1 MIYILVA
8 FFALLASPAVAD
20 PVSIVTGIVGLGSWL
35 FGGTVL
41 ANIVLGGLLVAAKY
55 ALTSIFQQTPKSS
68 ASATETK
75 YGENLVREVGLG
87 IFGTMGHHV
96 YRNAFDKG
104 NHIVQDVFKLSDF
117 RCLELLRFQMDGE
130 WKSLSPDQQGDEG
143 RIYGQR
149 ILGVENGG
157 QCFVRFYHGTLDQT
171 AGPAFIA
178 FANPP
183 GRWASAH
190 RGAGLC
196 YAIVTTIT
204 DVDNLTSVPN
214 LMFEVRG
221 APLYDPR
228 KDSSVGGSGSHR
240 WNDQST
246 WEFSNN
252 NAVMMYNLERGL
264 FNGAEKI
271 VGRGVA
277 ASRLPLS
284 EWFTAMNICD
294 ETMPDGSKRYTAAL
308 IASSGDGVTHE
319 TNMTPLR
326 EACAGSWIEGVTG
339 EYPLVGAN
347 QAIVATITDDDIA
360 WEKSFQVSFSRTR
373 TELVNTVAASYV
385 SPDLF
390 YETTSLTTRIDA
402 VALAED
408 RERLASKVDYT
419 AVTDPRVGD
428 RLADIAIRAS
438 RYQPNGGFTI
448 RPKFLSLQVGQWV
461 QWVSARY
468 NRTIRMQIHSK
479 SLGAMG
485 SDSVRDVSISWQEV
499 GDGIFDP
506 TAYETNPPV
515 LVPNGQPDYQSQ
527 LVNFNA
533 VPNKVIGDDGQE
545 HPGIR
550 LFWDEI
556 TDTTVEGVE
565 IQYWPENDPDQIFTA
580 YVPRD
585 VTVFQIVNG
594 LTSLSDWWVRTRL
607 RVAAGTRPVSWS
619 TAIKVR
625 TLNAQSE
632 QNPIDYSGLAE
643 DLKGYLGWIGPQLR
657 EIIRQ
662 AEELATLT
670 SDNHNSTHSNIQTLS
685 RKLTSTFNNAK
696 AQWEEEILV
705 ATGPNSAIGQQLTL
719 INAQLWDSTGAS
731 ITQLLQARVDGV
743 EDEIEAQTNAITS
756 LTAVVNNVSAN
767 ATFRMATSVAPSGW
781 NSRIGMQV
789 EGGTVGDWKS
799 AGLFLD
805 ANASGARI
813 AMIAEQIVFTN
824 GEDYF
829 KPFVIQDG
837 VMYGDAFVMDW
848 AKIHNVE
855 ITWAQI
861 GTAVVDNLIVG
872 TSNLDF
878 NAVTRSYSNSGSASA
893 AGAFV
898 TLNTTSGQ
906 GNTALID
913 CQFTTSFTTTGGSN
927 TVTIRLENLTTNT
940 VLRSFTQ
947 QYGNGGQSFNGN
959 SMAID
964 SSAVVGQNVYRL
976 MFVWNGTGTGSIN
989 ASGALKALIWNR

>member
-1 MIYILVA
+1 MFYILA
-8 FFALLASPAVAD
+8 ILFALLATPAAAD
-20 PVSIVTGIVGLGSWL
+20 PVSLVTGIVGLGSWL

-87 IFGTMGHHV
+87 VFGTMGHHI

-117 RCLELLRFQMDGE
+117 RCLELLRVQMDGE

-149 ILGVENGG
+149 ILGVKDGG
-157 QCFVRFYHGTLDQT
+157 QCFVRFYQGTFDQT
-171 AGPAFIA
+171 ADPALIA
-178 FANPP
+178 YANPS
-183 GRWASAH
+183 GRWTTAH

-228 KDSSVGGSGSHR
+228 KDTSVGGFGAHR
-240 WNDQST
+240 WNDQNT

-264 FNGAEKI
+264 YIGTEKI

-294 ETMPDGSKRYTAAL
+294 EIMSDGSKRYSAAL

-326 EACAGSWIEGVTG
+326 EGCAGSWIEAVTG
-339 EYPLVGAN
+339 EYPIVGAN
-347 QAIVATITDDDIA
+347 QAVVATITDDDIA
-360 WEKSFQVSFSRTR
+360 WEKSFQLSLTRTR

-402 VALAED
+402 LALAQD

-419 AVTDPRVGD
+419 AVTDHRVGD

-438 RYQPNGGFTI
+438 RYQANGSFTVH
-448 RPKFLSLQVGQWV
+448 PKFLALQVGQWV
-461 QWVSARY
+461 QWQSDRY
-468 NRTIRMQIHSK
+468 NRTIKMQIHSK

-515 LVPNGQPDYQSQ
+515 LIPNQPPDYQAQ
-527 LVNFNA
+527 LSNFNA
-533 VPNKVIGDDGQE
+533 IPNKVIGDDGQE
-545 HPGIR
+545 YPGIR

-565 IQYWPENDPDQIFTA
+565 IQYWPENDPSQVFTA

-594 LTSLSDWWVRTRL
+594 LTSKSEWNVRYRF
-607 RVAAGTRPVSWS
+607 RVAAGTRPVVWS
-619 TAIKVR
+619 APVLVLTQETSGDDSPV
-625 TLNAQSE
+625 
-632 QNPIDYSGLAE
+632 DYGRLDDDLSGLINWITDDMRE
-643 DLKGYLGWIGPQLR
+643 LK
-657 EIIRQ
+657 RQ
-662 AEELATLT
+662 AQELATST
-670 SDNHNSTHSNIQTLS
+670 ADNHNTNYADLQTI
-685 RKLTSTFNNAK
+685 RRQLTSTYGTAK
-696 AQWEEEILV
+696 ASWQEDILV
-705 ATGPNSAIGQQLTL
+705 ATGPNSAIGQQLTQ
-719 INAQLWDSTGAS
+719 INVSLGTKADASTVV
-731 ITQLLQARVDGV
+731 LLQSRVDGV
-743 EDEIEAQTNAITS
+743 EGDMTAISNA
-756 LTAVVNNVSAN
+756 LTEVNA
-767 ATFRMATSVAPSGW
+767 SVD
-781 NSRIGMQV
+781 
-789 EGGTVGDWKS
+789 GTVS
-799 AGLFLD
+799 
-805 ANASGARI
+805 NAAWR
-813 AMIAEQIVFTN
+813 M
-824 GEDYF
+824 
-829 KPFVIQDG
+829 
-837 VMYGDAFVMDW
+837 
-848 AKIHNVE
+848 
-855 ITWAQI
+855 
-861 GTAVVDNLIVG
+861 TA
-872 TSNLDF
+872 TQ
-878 NAVTRSYSNSGSASA
+878 GS
-893 AGAFV
+893 
-898 TLNTTSGQ
+898 
-906 GNTALID
+906 
-913 CQFTTSFTTTGGSN
+913 
-927 TVTIRLENLTTNT
+927 
-940 VLRSFTQ
+940 
-947 QYGNGGQSFNGN
+947 GGQSVKISAFGRIG
-959 SMAID
+959 SGD
-964 SSAVVGQNVYRL
+964 SWKQAGWFVNV
-976 MFVWNGTGTGSIN
+976 TPTGSQFVIVSNQFAIADPNDDGSFTYPFVAQNGEIYMQSVRLGTLRFDRLLSNNSKFDARGDGGN
-989 ASGALKALIWNR
+989 AYLRIIV

>member
-1 MIYILVA
+1 MFYILA
-8 FFALLASPAVAD
+8 ILFALLATPAAAD
-20 PVSIVTGIVGLGSWL
+20 PVSLVTGIVGLGSWL

-87 IFGTMGHHV
+87 VFGTMGHHI

-117 RCLELLRFQMDGE
+117 RCLELLRVQMDGE

-149 ILGVENGG
+149 ILGVKDGG
-157 QCFVRFYHGTLDQT
+157 QCFVRFYQGTLDQT
-171 AGPAFIA
+171 ADPALIA
-178 FANPP
+178 YANPA
-183 GRWASAH
+183 GRWTSAH

-228 KDSSVGGSGSHR
+228 KDTSVGGFGAHR

-264 FNGAEKI
+264 YIGTEKI

-294 ETMPDGSKRYTAAL
+294 EIMSDGSKRYSAAL

-326 EACAGSWIEGVTG
+326 EGCAGSWIEAVTG
-339 EYPLVGAN
+339 EYPIVGAN
-347 QAIVATITDDDIA
+347 QAVVATITDDDIA
-360 WEKSFQVSFSRTR
+360 WEKSFQLSLTRTR

-402 VALAED
+402 LALAQD

-419 AVTDPRVGD
+419 AVTDHRVGD

-438 RYQPNGGFTI
+438 RYQANGSFTVH
-448 RPKFLSLQVGQWV
+448 PKFLALQVGQWV
-461 QWVSARY
+461 QWQSDRY
-468 NRTIRMQIHSK
+468 NRTIKMQIHSK

-515 LVPNGQPDYQSQ
+515 LIPNQPPDYQAQ
-527 LVNFNA
+527 LSNFNA
-533 VPNKVIGDDGQE
+533 IPNKVIGDDGQE
-545 HPGIR
+545 YPGIR

-565 IQYWPENDPDQIFTA
+565 IQYWPENDPSQVFTA

-594 LTSLSDWWVRTRL
+594 LTSKSEWNVRYRF
-607 RVAAGTRPVSWS
+607 RVAAGTRPVVWS
-619 TAIKVR
+619 APVLVLTQETSGDDSPV
-625 TLNAQSE
+625 
-632 QNPIDYSGLAE
+632 DYGRLDDDLSGLINWITDDMRE
-643 DLKGYLGWIGPQLR
+643 LK
-657 EIIRQ
+657 RQ
-662 AEELATLT
+662 AQELATST
-670 SDNHNSTHSNIQTLS
+670 ADNHNTNYADLQTI
-685 RKLTSTFNNAK
+685 RRQLTSTYGTAK
-696 AQWEEEILV
+696 ASWQEDILT
-705 ATGPNSAIGQQLTL
+705 ATGPNSAIGQQLTQ
-719 INAQLWDSTGAS
+719 INVSLGTKADASTVV
-731 ITQLLQARVDGV
+731 LLQSRVDGV
-743 EDEIEAQTNAITS
+743 QGDMTAISNA
-756 LTAVVNNVSAN
+756 LTEVNA
-767 ATFRMATSVAPSGW
+767 SVD
-781 NSRIGMQV
+781 
-789 EGGTVGDWKS
+789 GTVS
-799 AGLFLD
+799 
-805 ANASGARI
+805 NAAWR
-813 AMIAEQIVFTN
+813 M
-824 GEDYF
+824 
-829 KPFVIQDG
+829 
-837 VMYGDAFVMDW
+837 
-848 AKIHNVE
+848 
-855 ITWAQI
+855 
-861 GTAVVDNLIVG
+861 TA
-872 TSNLDF
+872 TQ
-878 NAVTRSYSNSGSASA
+878 GS
-893 AGAFV
+893 
-898 TLNTTSGQ
+898 
-906 GNTALID
+906 
-913 CQFTTSFTTTGGSN
+913 
-927 TVTIRLENLTTNT
+927 
-940 VLRSFTQ
+940 
-947 QYGNGGQSFNGN
+947 GGQSVKISAFGRIG
-959 SMAID
+959 SGD
-964 SSAVVGQNVYRL
+964 SWKQAGWFVNV
-976 MFVWNGTGTGSIN
+976 TPTGSQFVIVSNQFAIADPNDDGSFTYPFVAQNGEIYMQSVRLGTLRFDRLLSNNSKFDARGDGGN
-989 ASGALKALIWNR
+989 AYLRIIV